1 MADRLTGQHIHFLS
15 LQTSVFCVECEV
27 ISENNTPHCF
37 ACGSRAVLSLSRVL
51 GGSLRGQQTAHLIA
65 DAELDR
71 LVRELLR
78 TVPATSTPVIGDRIP
93 ASFATLAP
101 SRSHAR
107 MGHHGTSQPVAS
119 QQDNGSFEIY
129 SGEIDFEPAIHVIA
143 ERAQALTG
151 ATGAAIALRT
161 GDEIVCRARTGRTA
175 PDLGVRLQ
183 TDSGI
188 SAECVRTGEVV
199 LCHDAGEKSPGGS
212 RQLPPPRRALD
223 SRRASAPFPPHAGSF
238 RSPLRRAACL
248 RPSRCRHHAALVQH
262 DGGSDFPSVKH
273 TSRSAPAVRLG
284 ILQIQTCRSETAGLI
299 AAWRTLLWLASAGR
313 SGSAD
318 SQRVRKSLYAA
329 SARTRAPSGRLRE
342 RFSTAGCSR
351 VPDPDELEP
360 PSSKCQQCRRG
371 QLFSEIRRR
380 QRRLA
385 RTPGMP
391 LHEHIRDKD
400 RKCYRRTEP
409 TLARWRKQIVE
420 LQGSE
425 KDSCH

>member
-1 MADRLTGQHIHFLS
+1 MTDRLTGQNIHFLS

-27 ISENNTPHCF
+27 ISENNTPYCF

-78 TVPATSTPVIGDRIP
+78 TVPATSMPAIGDRIP
-93 ASFATLAP
+93 ASFASLAP

-107 MGHHGTSQPVAS
+107 SMGQPQSENA
-119 QQDNGSFEIY
+119 GPFEIY

-199 LCHDAGEKSPGGS
+199 LCHDAERNPQVDLASCRRLGVRSILAAPLRHFRRTLGVFEVLSGSPNAFDHRDVATMQLLSSMMVAAIS
-212 RQLPPPRRALD
+212 RLSNTRPVAQLPQ
-223 SRRASAPFPPHAGSF
+223 SA
-238 RSPLRRAACL
+238 
-248 RPSRCRHHAALVQH
+248 
-262 DGGSDFPSVKH
+262 
-273 TSRSAPAVRLG
+273 
-284 ILQIQTCRSETAGLI
+284 
-299 AAWRTLLWLASAGR
+299 
-313 SGSAD
+313 
-318 SQRVRKSLYAA
+318 
-329 SARTRAPSGRLRE
+329 
-342 RFSTAGCSR
+342 
-351 VPDPDELEP
+351 
-360 PSSKCQQCRRG
+360 
-371 QLFSEIRRR
+371 
-380 QRRLA
+380 
-385 RTPGMP
+385 
-391 LHEHIRDKD
+391 
-400 RKCYRRTEP
+400 
-409 TLARWRKQIVE
+409 
-420 LQGSE
+420 
-425 KDSCH
+425 